1 MIDLC
6 CGMRGRIKFSGD
18 RHRESRDAH
27 SKGGEPVTTKSRLH
41 ASMRLKWHYV
51 TGKEGVLLDLVSSG
65 GFLSGAM
72 YAVLIVVLF
81 YTLYDEMAVSLL
93 FSLFRVNLKP
103 YMWFVLTMMAAS
115 IFSDYMTTQVT
126 EDLDESRHRMRHLH
140 RIAPNGFLWQRDIF
154 STAIDLRI
162 DDSLRSLDTLS
173 FTLQYYYGTLMV
185 STGVVLGYLFLFSYL
200 SDADS
205 SSSQSLLTSI
215 IAPFIDPIA
224 VLLAITSRLL
234 LAFVWPV
241 VEKMIVNGLVDARSE
256 EIGRGKET
264 LNARMRN
271 KYRIMCEQA
280 MREHWTQQQ
289 FIEQIKS
296 ATNELIANE
305 LKASQN
311 PNSDLAG
318 IDNEDVKDVI
328 AGDDNAGGPQRT
340 KKEPLPFKV
349 QALLSR
355 STRVGFD
362 DNEVNTALYELP
374 PEMDNPKRR
383 MQWRARI

>member
-1 MIDLC
+1 
-6 CGMRGRIKFSGD
+6 
-18 RHRESRDAH
+18 
-27 SKGGEPVTTKSRLH
+27 
-41 ASMRLKWHYV
+41 
-51 TGKEGVLLDLVSSG
+51 
-65 GFLSGAM
+65 
-72 YAVLIVVLF
+72 
-81 YTLYDEMAVSLL
+81 
-93 FSLFRVNLKP
+93 
-103 YMWFVLTMMAAS
+103 
-115 IFSDYMTTQVT
+115 
-126 EDLDESRHRMRHLH
+126 
-140 RIAPNGFLWQRDIF
+140 
-154 STAIDLRI
+154 
-162 DDSLRSLDTLS
+162 
-173 FTLQYYYGTLMV
+173 
-185 STGVVLGYLFLFSYL
+185 
-200 SDADS
+200 
-205 SSSQSLLTSI
+205 
-215 IAPFIDPIA
+215 
-224 VLLAITSRLL
+224 
-234 LAFVWPV
+234 
-241 VEKMIVNGLVDARSE
+241 VDARSE